1 MRWFYWILI
10 ILYLISPYDLIPDL
24 IPGWGWADDLLLVG
38 GLCWYFLFYQRR
50 RGGQEPGYHRSRA
63 NAAAEEISPSESM
76 GKDPYA
82 VLGVDRSASED
93 EIKRAYRQLAA
104 KYHPDKVTHLGEE
117 FRELAAKR
125 FKEIKAAFDAL
136 NGSA

>member
-1 MRWFYWILI
+1 M
-10 ILYLISPYDLIPDL
+10 ISSSCSPM
-24 IPGWGWADDLLLVG
+24 
-38 GLCWYFLFYQRR
+38 
-50 RGGQEPGYHRSRA
+50 GGQDPGYHGSRE
-63 NAAAEEISPSESM
+63 NAAAEEISSSESV

-104 KYHPDKVTHLGEE
+104 KYHPDKVTYLGEE

>member
-10 ILYLISPYDLIPDL
+10 LLYLISPYDLIPDL
-24 IPGWGWADDLLLVG
+24 IPGWGWADDLLLIG
-38 GLCWYFLFYQRR
+38 GLCWYFLVYRR
-50 RGGQEPGYHRSRA
+50 RGSGPDRA
-63 NAAAEEISPSESM
+63 GEGTRKKAAAEESSSKDAI
-76 GKDPYA
+76 KDPYA
-82 VLGVDRSASED
+82 VLGLDRSASEE

-104 KYHPDKVTHLGEE
+104 KYHPDKVSHLGEE